1 MTQILIA
8 VIFQFAGFEQSAV
21 RSGCHVVF
29 TDINS
34 ENFLLFEILQTWQFE
49 ITLDSDMQLPASLG
63 AFSSFFV
70 DQITLAPLAVRQN
83 VLLKSSG
90 AEAHRDALPACKD
103 GSCSAIFRKCQSTR
117 VQMDANVFKD
127 DFWQLQILVLYVFG
141 TVGQQ
146 GLVCSRNGSHSVAD
160 ELRTQFRYSFAYAVV
175 AGVVQVETL
184 P

>member
-1 MTQILIA
+1 
-8 VIFQFAGFEQSAV
+8 
-21 RSGCHVVF
+21 
-29 TDINS
+29 
-34 ENFLLFEILQTWQFE
+34 
-49 ITLDSDMQLPASLG
+49 MQLPASLA

-103 GSCSAIFRKCQSTR
+103 GSCSAIFRKCQSTH

-127 DFWQLQILVLYVFG
+127 DFWQLQLLVLYEFWA
-141 TVGQQ
+141 VGQQ
-146 GLVCSRNGSHSVAD
+146 GLVSGRHGSHGVAD
-160 ELRTQFRYSFAYAVV
+160 ELHTQFRYSFAYAVV